1 MNKIIKQLQAVFI
14 CITILFSL
22 FAPVAV
28 KAENAK
34 KPKTTFPV
42 QVIHKTGDD
51 RENFVILIMGD
62 GYTADQQEQF
72 LEDATNKARGMLT
85 WSPYKE
91 YSDRINIYA
100 MQVVSN
106 ESGVG
111 EYGGKSPD
119 TYFNMKVLG
128 KALVFTNG
136 GSDRAVALRNELEE
150 QYLDEGANVG
160 TIHILSNDS
169 GSYGASVNSLF
180 SFSTN
185 SPDNSTGTV
194 MAHEIAHSIGGLG
207 DEYERYT
214 NKPNT
219 SDTTDP
225 DSIKWSKMLGF
236 RGIGITNAGTETAFA
251 PSRECMMRW
260 LGQPFCEVCKMELA
274 RKLNNTDY
282 VSRPAAIYV
291 ADPEISL
298 PHSRTGTLDRDSEK
312 YRIDE
317 KNITKANG
325 DDLEFRTVV
334 QNMVDREQHLKIT
347 FRILGADGTTV
358 KYSKEKEYT
367 VPALSNPYQPDEAE
381 MSLSV
386 EIPFVVD
393 LVIGDKLDGKII
405 DMDTGA
411 VLATDKTAGQRW
423 SAVNIHYQL
432 KTDDGVAEVPDT
444 TTATVYVSENTA
456 YTLRNPK
463 LPGYTY
469 IGNNVDQETIKVTGD
484 STDIIYYYKE
494 EASGDVE
501 QKTAECT
508 TRPVCVT
515 YDAKPHSFDIV
526 PGTGVKLRY
535 SMQESGAYT
544 IEELPVY
551 TDAGEYTIYY
561 EAYSDSAESDYGKA
575 TLKIEKAD
583 TNLNLL
589 ATPQNIEGG
598 GNVTLEVRTAGIPSG
613 ESVRVVC
620 NDPDITL
627 TKQPDDQWKATLP
640 NETKTYTFTAFYD
653 GNKNYAKS
661 EAVCQVN
668 VKEKKTQQENEP
680 IVVPPNKPEDRSDIV
695 VVVKPKINKFSRI
708 ENIDRTLKNKV
719 AKAVSQGK
727 KEGRKVSVKLKC
739 NAKSRKSLTLKLNKV
754 TINYLVKKQ
763 VKELQLDSG
772 SVRVT
777 MDLKTLKEIK
787 KRMNSDVYL
796 KLQKQDK
803 SVLSSKAKKIVK
815 NRPIYEISITG
826 KKKQTISRLKNGKLY
841 VEIPYKRSKSEK
853 KNRLFAYHINKK
865 GNAEKLSK
873 SYYDAENK
881 TIKFTTK
888 NVSTFAVGYKK

>member
-1 MNKIIKQLQAVFI
+1 
-14 CITILFSL
+14 
-22 FAPVAV
+22 
-28 KAENAK
+28 
-34 KPKTTFPV
+34 
-42 QVIHKTGDD
+42 
-51 RENFVILIMGD
+51 
-62 GYTADQQEQF
+62 
-72 LEDATNKARGMLT
+72 
-85 WSPYKE
+85 
-91 YSDRINIYA
+91 
-100 MQVVSN
+100 
-106 ESGVG
+106 
-111 EYGGKSPD
+111 
-119 TYFNMKVLG
+119 
-128 KALVFTNG
+128 
-136 GSDRAVALRNELEE
+136 
-150 QYLDEGANVG
+150 
-160 TIHILSNDS
+160 
-169 GSYGASVNSLF
+169 
-180 SFSTN
+180 
-185 SPDNSTGTV
+185 
-194 MAHEIAHSIGGLG
+194 
-207 DEYERYT
+207 
-214 NKPNT
+214 
-219 SDTTDP
+219 
-225 DSIKWSKMLGF
+225 
-236 RGIGITNAGTETAFA
+236 
-251 PSRECMMRW
+251 
-260 LGQPFCEVCKMELA
+260 
-274 RKLNNTDY
+274 
-282 VSRPAAIYV
+282 
-291 ADPEISL
+291 
-298 PHSRTGTLDRDSEK
+298 
-312 YRIDE
+312 
-317 KNITKANG
+317 
-325 DDLEFRTVV
+325 
-334 QNMVDREQHLKIT
+334 MVDREQHLKIT

-535 SMQESGAYT
+535 SMQEGGAYT
-544 IEELPVY
+544 IEELPFY

-708 ENIDRTLKNKV
+708 ENIDLTLKNKV

-873 SYYDAENK
+873 SYYDVENK